1 MRPLRK
7 YPNGGDIKDSGE
19 LPQINLTASRANW
32 EKQKELRKQLAQTQ
46 QDYNNLINDYGL
58 KADDQAQFGFQDYQG
73 GMSSTEELQAK
84 INKLNES
91 YKNVTDQFASANRA
105 LADLRTAYPDEWNNK
120 TVSDVITPAGLAAMR
135 KLKIENNA
143 YDNSLRDYYANY
155 GSLVDPNTQY
165 GYGPGATYSA
175 KETRENWMEDPTDFI
190 NMINKGV
197 QYGLGLA
204 GAGATGLASR
214 AAGATS
220 LIGRAAP
227 YATAPLTI
235 GSKTFPLIN
244 PINTIGLGFG
254 AHSAANLVDPN
265 SASRQSISR
274 AYQNPTTKNILDAT
288 GNVTM
293 DALGVLTSP
302 GMGNML
308 LKAGQGIANTPR
320 AIGNLYE
327 DVATGGYSA
336 IPYAWKNPAAALDA
350 EQSTAMFNKIM
361 QADNFTDAEK
371 AMLKEYQYDNSAF
384 TTPGPKQD
392 AFNAL
397 ISKAKVTFPENAVV
411 TRAFYNP
418 KSSQLEGFTGTADD
432 IKTISMQNRPS
443 AFSAGV
449 SGKDKLYYGN
459 EDRIVLAGRNLK
471 KVEGNFAKQN
481 YNPLEEG
488 YYAGIP
494 EESLTINYRGPKT
507 NNYGNAFNHKVGD
520 HYYGTSRMTPEE
532 INAEAEA
539 IYNNRI
545 AEFND
550 PTKTK
555 YFTPSTVEELVN
567 TGNYTPKE
575 AEELVA
581 YQTKVFNE
589 QKALYGDPANKDK
602 ALQKIIDDSKGFSQ
616 KEGPKE
622 ELELFGSGFDMKVVG
637 KFPNKHGGFDYVVQ
651 PKNIKGVNNNPSTT
665 FGGPFMMMGPNTPLG
680 NILFKTQLTPSG
692 NITHTLIDDASKT
705 VSEADK
711 AAKTIES
718 NFAPVVGTKLPEGVD
733 PRTMT
738 FDRSVYQ
745 DAERASEWLQYSK
758 STPEILRSYI
768 EANRRGDLPAAWE
781 RVMQNYINATG
792 NREALNNYLS
802 GRSPVR
808 PPRFTAPP
816 EPPPAPPVNIEAN
829 PPVLQSSNF
838 INLRRTNPNNQ
849 NPVYN
854 TLDNLIIDPVKG
866 TIKNSSSANAVTKL
880 KDKISQITNTVS
892 SKLSNINKNIGNYI
906 DKNIALNKPKSL
918 TMQDIYAEV
927 NKALEAG
934 VGIKKA
940 KNVKIKLEPNS
951 AGDTNVLID
960 IKPYLL
966 ENEEKIRQAIPELEQ
981 MYPGQSFDEIFADGW
996 INTGALGFRPVH
1008 LQQIGSPRTLTQIIK
1023 GTPPPEA
1030 KYLIGY
1036 GDYETKLA
1044 GLRKGSEFPYTYSN
1058 RIFKDSRAPIS
1069 DNIIKDRIFRK
1080 LGVSGE
1086 YNKAINQ
1093 TVKNL
1098 GQRLYSG
1105 GTGHYEDGA
1114 QRYIKEFLS
1123 GRVDIV
1129 NPKEAEKFLQLLNDE
1144 KTLGEINKVLLSKDK
1159 NVRLPDNVY
1168 KAIQNVIF
1176 QYKKFGGHLYP
1187 NRYAYGGSLAPN
1199 IPTYYNFRGTPIYRD
1214 TTALPFASGGMLD
1227 GPPDNPVLPSLKN
1240 LNTNEVSALLYNTVA
1255 NIIERK
1261 KAEGKIKPGENL
1273 DLRGVVAQILLE
1285 SGNAKSGLTAKYN
1298 NFGGLRATQGF
1309 IDRGGKTVAM
1319 TNRATGKKFLW
1330 RAYDTP
1336 EQGLE
1341 AQIDFLL
1348 DNPRYR
1354 KAGVFNAKNTQEYLA
1369 AVSKAGY
1376 AGGEPTYARKVNQ
1389 MARSLDKRLKKVT
1402 PEKLQ
1407 ELNQTYNVSPT
1418 LQPIGVNTTAPINQ
1432 AAVTPQV
1439 QAPVIDPAIL
1449 AMRENLAIPAKSSI
1463 DLLKE
1468 PISQLEEMPSMGPEL
1483 NPPSFVPDEEYYMS
1497 GLPTPKFKSRV
1508 VPFMGK
1514 GASNYQTS
1522 GGLRLPYISGWNQN
1536 QFINPIAARVQQQTD
1551 YDPDYYYGTDEE
1563 PGEYEKASLENRP
1576 INFEGGFASKK
1587 MQRDAE
1593 RYLQEYDQYNQFLQ
1607 DSENYGNLM
1616 LGRQFKYGS
1625 NLYERQELIPS
1636 MYASS
1641 LGRYYGNG
1649 GKFITAGGEYH
1660 RVYKNAEGDIIVN
1673 HPKEDKGQWDTINL
1687 TDKAN
1692 SKTVSQGVA
1701 ATKKWHREN
1710 PNTYSNGG
1718 KIDYSMYDVFQH
1730 GTYANGGM
1738 IKRADGSYSKRGL
1751 WDNIRANAGSGK
1763 KPTKEMLAQERKINN
1778 QKANGGYLSS
1788 FKASNIQ
1795 TY

>member
-46 QDYNNLINDYGL
+46 QDYNNLISDYGL

-175 KETRENWMEDPTDFI
+175 KETRENWMEDVPDFVSKV
-190 NMINKGV
+190 NK
-197 QYGLGLA
+197 LA
-204 GAGATGLASR
+204 M
-214 AAGATS
+214 
-220 LIGRAAP
+220 AAP
-227 YATAPLTI
+227 LLGGGAAVLPEVMTLAANTIPPYLTAPLTI
-235 GSKTFPLIN
+235 GSKAFPLIN

-254 AHSAANLVDPN
+254 AHSAANLADPN

-327 DVATGGYSA
+327 DVATGNSLLTDFGVPVWKLEKPIISPKSSDYIVKNYTDDQIKLLDKYGKGMKDLTPKEWQQLEELRKSGVTDFSQGNFPISRVIGYYAPNSA
-336 IPYAWKNPAAALDA
+336 ENTAIQNLKRGEIFNTPTDKSIRTWSAGIPKIGSHFKGKTRLVIPRRYTKNLGSEFAGMPYYDKRSQFIWDPEFGLNKNAVTEKELIGNVPNGFKVIGKVKQNGLDNIIIKPINAENTGLNNLSNYLTTQTPLQNLYKINPFALKENPEMFLYRTQPKDFVAGYTEEQQLKDLITDKILKGEKVPFYLQGKLNKIKYQPEPFRKALDEYHGQWFDKNPERMDFYMKDRLDGDEGNILRLKVPKEEGLSYNLKNFPEA
-350 EQSTAMFNKIM
+350 QKASLNYDTEFIVPRNKINESEIFGTKDWQQLVQEDKAFNTPHWLKGYKQISTNSKINPINSNERASYLINNHSTVSNPNIQIATIGNKKIPLNNNTGKTLQEEYVENLKAYYDSPEFKRIM
-361 QADNFTDAEK
+361 KEHYPDVDIETYKATTLENLQKELTVGEIGEKNAAGVYFSKNSSGVNYPAGYTPSFAERVVNANTNPQMYSGRGGTSIVSDTGATWHELGHQRTNNNELLPDFLTK
-371 AMLKEYQYDNSAF
+371 KYLQQNSTQYDNPFYEADNMDYFADPSEFEVRLKQLKEDLKTEGIADYFQRPISAEDIKKSSAF
-384 TTPGPKQD
+384 
-392 AFNAL
+392 
-397 ISKAKVTFPENAVV
+397 
-411 TRAFYNP
+411 R
-418 KSSQLEGFTGTADD
+418 
-432 IKTISMQNRPS
+432 
-443 AFSAGV
+443 
-449 SGKDKLYYGN
+449 
-459 EDRIVLAGRNLK
+459 
-471 KVEGNFAKQN
+471 
-481 YNPLEEG
+481 
-488 YYAGIP
+488 
-494 EESLTINYRGPKT
+494 
-507 NNYGNAFNHKVGD
+507 
-520 HYYGTSRMTPEE
+520 
-532 INAEAEA
+532 
-539 IYNNRI
+539 
-545 AEFND
+545 
-550 PTKTK
+550 
-555 YFTPSTVEELVN
+555 
-567 TGNYTPKE
+567 
-575 AEELVA
+575 
-581 YQTKVFNE
+581 
-589 QKALYGDPANKDK
+589 
-602 ALQKIIDDSKGFSQ
+602 
-616 KEGPKE
+616 
-622 ELELFGSGFDMKVVG
+622 
-637 KFPNKHGGFDYVVQ
+637 
-651 PKNIKGVNNNPSTT
+651 
-665 FGGPFMMMGPNTPLG
+665 
-680 NILFKTQLTPSG
+680 
-692 NITHTLIDDASKT
+692 
-705 VSEADK
+705 
-711 AAKTIES
+711 
-718 NFAPVVGTKLPEGVD
+718 
-733 PRTMT
+733 
-738 FDRSVYQ
+738 
-745 DAERASEWLQYSK
+745 
-758 STPEILRSYI
+758 
-768 EANRRGDLPAAWE
+768 
-781 RVMQNYINATG
+781 
-792 NREALNNYLS
+792 
-802 GRSPVR
+802 
-808 PPRFTAPP
+808 
-816 EPPPAPPVNIEAN
+816 
-829 PPVLQSSNF
+829 
-838 INLRRTNPNNQ
+838 
-849 NPVYN
+849 
-854 TLDNLIIDPVKG
+854 
-866 TIKNSSSANAVTKL
+866 L
-880 KDKISQITNTVS
+880 KDTQ
-892 SKLSNINKNIGNYI
+892 KN
-906 DKNIALNKPKSL
+906 
-918 TMQDIYAEV
+918 M
-927 NKALEAG
+927 
-934 VGIKKA
+934 
-940 KNVKIKLEPNS
+940 
-951 AGDTNVLID
+951 
-960 IKPYLL
+960 
-966 ENEEKIRQAIPELEQ
+966 IRE
-981 MYPGQSFDEIFADGW
+981 MRD
-996 INTGALGFRPVH
+996 V
-1008 LQQIGSPRTLTQIIK
+1008 
-1023 GTPPPEA
+1023 
-1030 KYLIGY
+1030 
-1036 GDYETKLA
+1036 
-1044 GLRKGSEFPYTYSN
+1044 RKRME
-1058 RIFKDSRAPIS
+1058 
-1069 DNIIKDRIFRK
+1069 K
-1080 LGVSGE
+1080 LGAS
-1086 YNKAINQ
+1086 
-1093 TVKNL
+1093 
-1098 GQRLYSG
+1098 S
-1105 GTGHYEDGA
+1105 EDL
-1114 QRYIKEFLS
+1114 K
-1123 GRVDIV
+1123 
-1129 NPKEAEKFLQLLNDE
+1129 
-1144 KTLGEINKVLLSKDK
+1144 LLSKTFNKDVDK
-1159 NVRLPDNVY
+1159 VEQIIRPYSTETQQLIENWSPSFLAKMAGRIPLTIPGVIGGGFLANQQLNKTY
-1168 KAIQNVIF
+1168 KS
-1176 QYKKFGGHLYP
+1176 
-1187 NRYAYGGSLAPN
+1187 GGSLAPN
-1199 IPTYYNFRGTPIYRD
+1199 IPTYYNFKGTPIYRD

-1309 IDRGGKTVAM
+1309 IDRGGKTVSM
-1319 TNRATGKKFLW
+1319 VNKATGKKFLW

-1389 MARSLDKRLKKVT
+1389 MAKSLDKRLKKVT

-1593 RYLQEYDQYNQFLQ
+1593 RYLQEYDQYNQLLQ

-1625 NLYERQELIPS
+1625 NLYERQGLIPS

>member
-46 QDYNNLINDYGL
+46 QDYNNLIGDYGL
-58 KADDQAQFGFQDYQG
+58 TADNQAQLGFQDYQG
-73 GMSSTEELQAK
+73 GMSSVEELQAK

-91 YKNVTDQFASANRA
+91 YKNTQDQFASANRA

-120 TVSDVITPAGLAAMR
+120 TVSDVISSEGLGAMR
-135 KLKIENNA
+135 RLYSENKL
-143 YDNSLRDYYANY
+143 NSLQFKDYYENY
-155 GSLVDPNTQY
+155 GKSIDPFVI
-165 GYGPGATYSA
+165 GGYSA
-175 KETRENWMEDPTDFI
+175 KKAKENWMEDVPEFT
-190 NMINKGV
+190 NMVNKGV
-197 QYGLGLA
+197 QFGLGLA

-235 GSKTFPLIN
+235 GSRTFPLIN

-254 AHSAANLVDPN
+254 AHSAANLADPN

-274 AYQNPTTKNILDAT
+274 AYQNPTTENILDAT

-327 DVATGGYSA
+327 DVATGSTVLSDFGLK
-336 IPYAWKNPAAALDA
+336 AWKNPAAALDA

-384 TTPGPKQD
+384 ITPGPKQD

-397 ISKAKVTFPENAVV
+397 IKKAEVTFPKNTVV
-411 TRAFYNP
+411 TRAFSRNP
-418 KSSQLEGFTGTADD
+418 SELEGFTGTADD
-432 IKTISMQNRPS
+432 IKTISMQDRPS

-449 SGKDKLYYGN
+449 SGKDKLYYDN
-459 EDRIVLAGRNLK
+459 QNRIVLAGRNLK

-481 YNPLEEG
+481 YNPVEEG

-494 EESLTINYRGPKT
+494 EENLTINYRGPKT
-507 NNYGNAFNHKVGD
+507 NKYRNAFNQEVGD

-616 KEGPKE
+616 KAGPKE

-637 KFPNKHGGFDYVVQ
+637 KFPNKHGGFDYVVK

-768 EANRRGDLPAAWE
+768 EGSRTGEIPAAWE
-781 RVMQNYINATG
+781 RVMQNYANVTG
-792 NREALNNYLS
+792 NKQALNDYLL
-802 GRSPVR
+802 GRSPLR

-816 EPPPAPPVNIEAN
+816 EPPPAPPVNIESYPTVA
-829 PPVLQSSNF
+829 QSNNF
-838 INLRRTNPNNQ
+838 IDLRRNNIINQ

-866 TIKNSSSANAVTKL
+866 TIKTGSSANAVTKL
-880 KDKISQITNTVS
+880 KDKISQITSAVS
-892 SKLSNINKNIGNYI
+892 NKLSSINQKLGNYI
-906 DKNIALNKPKSL
+906 DKNIALNKPKSV
-918 TMQDIYAEV
+918 TISDISDEV
-927 NKALEAG
+927 NKALETG
-934 VGIKKA
+934 LGIKVA
-940 KNVKIKLEPNS
+940 KNIKIKLEPSGN
-951 AGDTNVLID
+951 GGRTNVFID

-966 ENEEKIRQAIPELEQ
+966 ENEEKIRQTLPELEQ
-981 MYPGQSFDEIFADGW
+981 YYPGQSFDEIFADGW
-996 INTGALGFRPVH
+996 INTGELSIPSVNLNQA
-1008 LQQIGSPRTLTQIIK
+1008 SPRTFTEIIK
-1023 GTPPPEA
+1023 GTSVPTS
-1030 KYLIGY
+1030 KYTVVGEEVPI
-1036 GDYETKLA
+1036 A
-1044 GLRKGSEFPYTYSN
+1044 GLRRAGEFPFN
-1058 RIFKDSRAPIS
+1058 RGTNIFKNSTAPIS
-1069 DNIIKDRIFRK
+1069 DVTLRDKLFRQLK
-1080 LGVSGE
+1080 ISAE
-1086 YNKAINQ
+1086 YSKALKQTLKNKNQ
-1093 TVKNL
+1093 A
-1098 GQRLYSG
+1098 LYSG
-1105 GTGHYEDGA
+1105 GTGHLDAGA
-1114 QRYIKEFLS
+1114 LRYVNDFLS
-1123 GRVDIV
+1123 GRVEIA
-1129 NPKEAEKFLQLLNDE
+1129 NSKEAEKFLKLLNDE
-1144 KTLGEINKVLLSKDK
+1144 KILGEINYSLK
-1159 NVRLPDNVY
+1159 NKIKLPEDVHNAV
-1168 KAIQNVIF
+1168 QNIIF
-1176 QYKKFGGHLYP
+1176 KYKKFGGHLYP

-1285 SGNAKSGLTAKYN
+1285 SGNARSGLTAKYN
-1298 NFGGLRATQGF
+1298 NFGGLKATQGF

-1319 TNRATGKKFLW
+1319 VNKATGKKFLW

-1389 MARSLDKRLKKVT
+1389 MAKSLDKRLKKVT

-1418 LQPIGVNTTAPINQ
+1418 LKPIGVSTTAPINQ

-1449 AMRENLAIPAKSSI
+1449 AMRENLVMPAKSSI

-1468 PISQLEEMPSMGPEL
+1468 PISQLEEMPPMGPEL

-1522 GGLRLPYISGWNQN
+1522 GGLRLPYIDKWNQN
-1536 QFINPIAARVQQQTD
+1536 QFVNPIAAKVQASTN

-1563 PGEYEKASLENRP
+1563 PGELEKASLENRR
-1576 INFEGGFASKK
+1576 IDFSGGVASKQ
-1587 MQRDAE
+1587 MQQDVE
-1593 RYLQEYDQYNQFLQ
+1593 QYNKDYDLYEQRL
-1607 DSENYGNLM
+1607 SELSDPSRIMFSNAAK
-1616 LGRQFKYGS
+1616 FKYGS
-1625 NLYERQELIPS
+1625 NLYERQGLIPS

-1641 LGRYYGNG
+1641 LGRYYN
-1649 GKFITAGGEYH
+1649 
-1660 RVYKNAEGDIIVN
+1660 
-1673 HPKEDKGQWDTINL
+1673 
-1687 TDKAN
+1687 
-1692 SKTVSQGVA
+1692 
-1701 ATKKWHREN
+1701 
-1710 PNTYSNGG
+1710 NGG

>member
-46 QDYNNLINDYGL
+46 QDYNNLISDYGL

-91 YKNVTDQFASANRA
+91 YKNVTDQFAAANRA
-105 LADLRTAYPDEWNNK
+105 LADLRTVYPDEWNNK

-175 KETRENWMEDPTDFI
+175 KETRENWMEDVPDFVSKV
-190 NMINKGV
+190 NK
-197 QYGLGLA
+197 LA
-204 GAGATGLASR
+204 M
-214 AAGATS
+214 
-220 LIGRAAP
+220 AAP
-227 YATAPLTI
+227 LLGGGAAVLPEVMTLAANTIPPYLTAPLTI
-235 GSKTFPLIN
+235 GSKAFPLIN

-254 AHSAANLVDPN
+254 AHSAANLADPN

-274 AYQNPTTKNILDAT
+274 AYQNPTTENILDAT

-816 EPPPAPPVNIEAN
+816 EPPPAPPV
-829 PPVLQSSNF
+829 LQSSNF

-849 NPVYN
+849 NAVYN

-866 TIKNSSSANAVTKL
+866 TTKTGSSTNAVTKL

-892 SKLSNINKNIGNYI
+892 NKLSSINQKLGNYI
-906 DKNIALNKPKSL
+906 DKNIALNKPKSV
-918 TMQDIYAEV
+918 TISDIADEV
-927 NKALEAG
+927 NKALETG
-934 VGIKKA
+934 LGIKVA
-940 KNVKIKLEPNS
+940 KNIKIKLEPSGNGGS
-951 AGDTNVLID
+951 TNVLID

-966 ENEEKIRQAIPELEQ
+966 ENEEKIRQALPELEQ
-981 MYPGQSFDEIFADGW
+981 YYPGQSFDEIFADGW
-996 INTGALGFRPVH
+996 IHTGELSVPSVNLNQA
-1008 LQQIGSPRTLTQIIK
+1008 SPRTFTEIIK
-1023 GTPPPEA
+1023 GTSAPTS
-1030 KYLIGY
+1030 KYTIVG
-1036 GDYETKLA
+1036 EEVPIA
-1044 GLRKGSEFPYTYSN
+1044 GLRRAGEFPFN
-1058 RIFKDSRAPIS
+1058 RGTNIFKNSTAPIS
-1069 DNIIKDRIFRK
+1069 DVTLRDKLFRQLK
-1080 LGVSGE
+1080 ISAE
-1086 YNKAINQ
+1086 YSKALKQTLKNKNQ
-1093 TVKNL
+1093 A
-1098 GQRLYSG
+1098 LYSG
-1105 GTGHYEDGA
+1105 GTGHLDAGA
-1114 QRYIKEFLS
+1114 LRYVNDFLS
-1123 GRVDIV
+1123 GRVEIA
-1129 NPKEAEKFLQLLNDE
+1129 NPKEAEKFLKLLDDE
-1144 KTLGEINKVLLSKDK
+1144 KTLGEINYSIRNKIK
-1159 NVRLPDNVY
+1159 LPEDVHNAVQD
-1168 KAIQNVIF
+1168 IIF
-1176 QYKKFGGHLYP
+1176 KYKKFGGYLYP

-1285 SGNAKSGLTAKYN
+1285 SGNARSGLTAKYN

-1309 IDRGGKTVAM
+1309 IDRGGKTVSM
-1319 TNRATGKKFLW
+1319 VNKATGKKFLW

-1587 MQRDAE
+1587 MQRDAK
-1593 RYLQEYDQYNQFLQ
+1593 RYLQEYDQYNQLLQ

-1649 GKFITAGGEYH
+1649 GK
-1660 RVYKNAEGDIIVN
+1660 
-1673 HPKEDKGQWDTINL
+1673 
-1687 TDKAN
+1687 
-1692 SKTVSQGVA
+1692 
-1701 ATKKWHREN
+1701 
-1710 PNTYSNGG
+1710 
-1718 KIDYSMYDVFQH
+1718 IDYSMYDVFQH

-1738 IKRADGSYSKRGL
+1738 IRRADGSYSKRGL

>member
-175 KETRENWMEDPTDFI
+175 KQAKENWMEDVPDFVSKV
-190 NMINKGV
+190 NT
-197 QYGLGLA
+197 LA
-204 GAGATGLASR
+204 TAAPLLGAGAIAGPT
-214 AAGATS
+214 AGAILQNPLVQAGLTGYG
-220 LIGRAAP
+220 L
-227 YATAPLTI
+227 YDATT
-235 GSKTFPLIN
+235 
-244 PINTIGLGFG
+244 NTIPEAYRDFSQGRYWEGAGNTALAALDLMPGAVFG
-254 AHSAANLVDPN
+254 DFK
-265 SASRQSISR
+265 R
-274 AYQNPTTKNILDAT
+274 AGKYLNKGYNKVAT
-288 GNVTM
+288 GNSRLT
-293 DALGVLTSP
+293 DLGLPAWKVEDFAEEVP
-302 GMGNML
+302 L
-308 LKAGQGIANTPR
+308 LKNQYNLTDEEAKVINDYIAN
-320 AIGNLYE
+320 
-327 DVATGGYSA
+327 
-336 IPYAWKNPAAALDA
+336 PYD
-350 EQSTAMFNKIM
+350 
-361 QADNFTDAEK
+361 
-371 AMLKEYQYDNSAF
+371 
-384 TTPGPKQD
+384 
-392 AFNAL
+392 
-397 ISKAKVTFPENAVV
+397 
-411 TRAFYNP
+411 
-418 KSSQLEGFTGTADD
+418 
-432 IKTISMQNRPS
+432 
-443 AFSAGV
+443 
-449 SGKDKLYYGN
+449 
-459 EDRIVLAGRNLK
+459 
-471 KVEGNFAKQN
+471 
-481 YNPLEEG
+481 
-488 YYAGIP
+488 
-494 EESLTINYRGPKT
+494 
-507 NNYGNAFNHKVGD
+507 
-520 HYYGTSRMTPEE
+520 
-532 INAEAEA
+532 
-539 IYNNRI
+539 
-545 AEFND
+545 
-550 PTKTK
+550 
-555 YFTPSTVEELVN
+555 
-567 TGNYTPKE
+567 
-575 AEELVA
+575 
-581 YQTKVFNE
+581 
-589 QKALYGDPANKDK
+589 
-602 ALQKIIDDSKGFSQ
+602 
-616 KEGPKE
+616 
-622 ELELFGSGFDMKVVG
+622 
-637 KFPNKHGGFDYVVQ
+637 
-651 PKNIKGVNNNPSTT
+651 
-665 FGGPFMMMGPNTPLG
+665 
-680 NILFKTQLTPSG
+680 
-692 NITHTLIDDASKT
+692 
-705 VSEADK
+705 
-711 AAKTIES
+711 
-718 NFAPVVGTKLPEGVD
+718 
-733 PRTMT
+733 
-738 FDRSVYQ
+738 
-745 DAERASEWLQYSK
+745 
-758 STPEILRSYI
+758 
-768 EANRRGDLPAAWE
+768 
-781 RVMQNYINATG
+781 
-792 NREALNNYLS
+792 
-802 GRSPVR
+802 
-808 PPRFTAPP
+808 
-816 EPPPAPPVNIEAN
+816 
-829 PPVLQSSNF
+829 
-838 INLRRTNPNNQ
+838 
-849 NPVYN
+849 
-854 TLDNLIIDPVKG
+854 
-866 TIKNSSSANAVTKL
+866 IKNSPEKSAL
-880 KDKISQITNTVS
+880 FDKIVKEKQVN
-892 SKLSNINKNIGNYI
+892 LSNINNPITRIENYYVSQHGREAIPTTYGSTFSFPRSRSWSVGSNAQKGNERTRLVIPSRYAKELNQNFHAVDYTDPRLPEALSRTTEQELIGNVPEGFKVIGTSNQGGFKNVIIKPVKSTTSNNTNSQINFSNSSKVAPWNVYSSPEEVREKLQQSRDFIKTEGEKELADFASEEGLRRARLAFKKTNPKLTDDEI
-906 DKNIALNKPKSL
+906 DSLVADQMTELQNAINYNLPEYALKNPDIWKNFNIDNTNKFWLETNFPNNNAFAWDNPSFYEEMTNLEGIPTYSNPNLINMDISELGSFKGLPSSMQKSL
-918 TMQDIYAEV
+918 LDSQQEFTRPYFRIPTISIGPKHIGKVPTMAHEVGHLLQRSGLHPTDLELQKLV
-927 NKALEAG
+927 NKEGITPSALIQKTWNQLFKLSPQYNNSFKYFYAPKGRVIPDEGYAFARETRQAMLDK
-934 VGIKKA
+934 GI
-940 KNVKIKLEPNS
+940 IK
-951 AGDTNVLID
+951 D
-960 IKPYLL
+960 KF
-966 ENEEKIRQAIPELEQ
+966 EKITPSKILQYRLSQPFSMQEGQRLTTIVPPWKWKGLSKIMNDMNVVIP
-981 MYPGQSFDEIFADGW
+981 GAVG
-996 INTGALGFRPVH
+996 TGA
-1008 LQQIGSPRTLTQIIK
+1008 
-1023 GTPPPEA
+1023 
-1030 KYLIGY
+1030 IGY
-1036 GDYETKLA
+1036 GLSNSQNNNK
-1044 GLRKGSEFPYTYSN
+1044 TYKS
-1058 RIFKDSRAPIS
+1058 
-1069 DNIIKDRIFRK
+1069 
-1080 LGVSGE
+1080 
-1086 YNKAINQ
+1086 
-1093 TVKNL
+1093 
-1098 GQRLYSG
+1098 
-1105 GTGHYEDGA
+1105 
-1114 QRYIKEFLS
+1114 
-1123 GRVDIV
+1123 
-1129 NPKEAEKFLQLLNDE
+1129 
-1144 KTLGEINKVLLSKDK
+1144 
-1159 NVRLPDNVY
+1159 
-1168 KAIQNVIF
+1168 
-1176 QYKKFGGHLYP
+1176 
-1187 NRYAYGGSLAPN
+1187 GGSLAPN

-1285 SGNAKSGLTAKYN
+1285 SGNARSGLTAKYN

-1319 TNRATGKKFLW
+1319 VNKATGKKFLW

-1536 QFINPIAARVQQQTD
+1536 QFINPVAARVQQQTD
-1551 YDPDYYYGTDEE
+1551 YDPDYYYGTDQT

-1593 RYLQEYDQYNQFLQ
+1593 QYLQEYDQYNQFLQ

-1625 NLYERQELIPS
+1625 NLYERQGLIPS

-1660 RVYKNAEGDIIVN
+1660 KVYKNAEGDIIVN

-1692 SKTVSQGVA
+1692 AKTVSQGVA

-1718 KIDYSMYDVFQH
+1718 KINYSMYDVFQH